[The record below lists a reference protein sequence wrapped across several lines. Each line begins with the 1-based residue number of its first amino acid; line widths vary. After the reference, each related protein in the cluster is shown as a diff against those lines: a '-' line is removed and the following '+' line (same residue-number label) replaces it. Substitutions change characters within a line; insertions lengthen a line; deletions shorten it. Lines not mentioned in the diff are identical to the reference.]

1 MFETTASSI
10 TSEGYRS
17 LVKPKG
23 LISAQV
29 QIKQTDM
36 LISASCDLRKEAY
49 ALITECR
56 KELEHYIELNPL
68 FEHSFVPCQRD
79 ESAPEIVKSMIDAA
93 SSAGVGPM
101 AAVAGAIS
109 DYVGQGLMLFSR
121 DIIVENGGDIFL
133 HSSVRRKM
141 LVLAESCIFKGLKI
155 AIGPTQ
161 SPMGICTSSGKL
173 GHSFSFGR
181 ADAVAILASTA
192 ALADAA
198 ATAVGNIIHCANDI
212 GSGILK
218 AQEIG
223 VYGVLILAEDRIGA
237 WGQVEIAG

>member
-1 MFETTASSI
+1 MFETTATGI
-10 TSEGYRS
+10 TSGGYRS

-23 LISAQV
+23 LFSTQV

-36 LISASCDLRKEAY
+36 LVSAACDLSKEAF
-49 ALITECR
+49 ALISECR
-56 KELEHYIELNPL
+56 KELESYIELNPL
-68 FEHSFVPCQRD
+68 FEHSFVPYEQD
-79 ESAPEIVKSMIDAA
+79 ESAPEIVKSMIDATRL
-93 SSAGVGPM
+93 AGVGPM

-133 HSSVRRKM
+133 QSSVKRKM
-141 LVLAESCIFKGLKI
+141 LVLAESCIFRGLKI
-155 AIGPTQ
+155 AIGPT
-161 SPMGICTSSGKL
+161 SRPMGICTSSGKL

-198 ATAVGNIIHCANDI
+198 ATAVGNIIHCADDI
-212 GSGILK
+212 GRGILR

-223 VYGVLILAEDRIGA
+223 VCGVLILVEDCIGA
-237 WGQVEIAG
+237 WGQVEITG